1 MGHYL
6 ALWFA
11 FSEIREYGNH
21 EIYFARIDGND
32 FCTSGIPKTSD
43 QTKPK
48 EPVSGIKSEDLKIKK
63 LWKNEDERKALCHQA
78 DLDCIRK
85 SGFGRK

>member
-1 MGHYL
+1 MT
-6 ALWFA
+6 LWFA

-32 FCTSGIPKTSD
+32 FCTSGTIKTND

-48 EPVSGIKSEDLKIKK
+48 EPETGIKSEDLKIKK
-63 LWKNEDERKALCHQA
+63 LWKNEAERKDLEREA
-78 DLDCIRK
+78 DLGCIRK
-85 SGFGRK
+85 SEFGRR